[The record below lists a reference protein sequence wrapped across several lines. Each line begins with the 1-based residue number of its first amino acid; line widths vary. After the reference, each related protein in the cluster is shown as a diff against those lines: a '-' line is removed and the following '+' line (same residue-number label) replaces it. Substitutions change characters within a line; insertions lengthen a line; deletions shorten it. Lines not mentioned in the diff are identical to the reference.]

1 MEGGCWRKEV
11 ACTDEREGWPETSC
25 WNLIWLL
32 HLPPES
38 WSPMKRWKMESG
50 QLRYCWWHRTNL
62 YPHPLACALK
72 HKPRLVL
79 IMLVF
84 SRSYFEVLHTLLVLD
99 LCTHEIMKPQSQD
112 VAHWFLSYSYLP
124 DPLEDDCLKAPDDK
138 GKQCIITAPEVTWV
152 SIWRHYNYNTE
163 GRGKGR
169 TRELW
174 KAKPELS
181 QMKYAMLRFLRCDF

>member
-11 ACTDEREGWPETSC
+11 ACTDEREGWPETNC

-50 QLRYCWWHRTNL
+50 QLRYCWWHWTNL
-62 YPHPLACALK
+62 YPHPLAWALK

-79 IMLVF
+79 IMLVL

-138 GKQCIITAPEVTWV
+138 GKQCIITAPVYIVYEDTITTTQKVEEKV
-152 SIWRHYNYNTE
+152 GPGNCERQS
-163 GRGKGR
+163 
-169 TRELW
+169 
-174 KAKPELS
+174 LS
-181 QMKYAMLRFLRCDF
+181 CHRWNMQCWDF